1 MEKARK
7 SQQTK
12 WLVVLLITAMIVALC
27 TPAEQSEAAKKP
39 RLSKK
44 TVVLTVG
51 KSKKTK
57 ITWKSK
63 NKKIATVSK
72 TGKITAKKKGKTYV
86 TSRFRYRGKK
96 YVLKCRVTVKKA
108 ASISTKEPDATETK
122 TPNTVPSM
130 APSTQ
135 PSAVPSM
142 QPSAQPSVIPSTQ
155 PSVKPSV
162 KPSEQP
168 SAQPS
173 VKPSEQP
180 SAQPKRNIDRYRGR
194 LQ

>member
-51 KSKKTK
+51 KSKKVKVKYVNKKTK

-72 TGKITAKKKGKTYV
+72 TGKITAKKKGTAKIV
-86 TSRFRYRGKK
+86 
-96 YVLKCRVTVKKA
+96 VTVKQ
-108 ASISTKEPDATETK
+108 SGK
-122 TPNTVPSM
+122 TFKKTL
-130 APSTQ
+130 T
-135 PSAVPSM
+135 
-142 QPSAQPSVIPSTQ
+142 IK
-155 PSVKPSV
+155 VK
-162 KPSEQP
+162 
-168 SAQPS
+168 
-173 VKPSEQP
+173 
-180 SAQPKRNIDRYRGR
+180 
-194 LQ
+194 

>member
-51 KSKKTK
+51 KSKKVKVKYVNKKTK

-63 NKKIATVSK
+63 NKKLQRL
-72 TGKITAKKKGKTYV
+72 AKPE
-86 TSRFRYRGKK
+86 R
-96 YVLKCRVTVKKA
+96 
-108 ASISTKEPDATETK
+108 
-122 TPNTVPSM
+122 
-130 APSTQ
+130 
-135 PSAVPSM
+135 
-142 QPSAQPSVIPSTQ
+142 
-155 PSVKPSV
+155 
-162 KPSEQP
+162 
-168 SAQPS
+168 
-173 VKPSEQP
+173 
-180 SAQPKRNIDRYRGR
+180 
-194 LQ
+194 

>member
-51 KSKKTK
+51 KSKKVKVKYVNKKTK

-162 KPSEQP
+162 KPSE
-168 SAQPS
+168 
-173 VKPSEQP
+173 
-180 SAQPKRNIDRYRGR
+180 
-194 LQ
+194 

>member
-51 KSKKTK
+51 KSKKVKVKYVNKKTK

-72 TGKITAKKKGKTYV
+72 TGKITAKEKGKTYV

-96 YVLKCRVTVKKA
+96 YVLKCRVTVKKQQVFRR
-108 ASISTKEPDATETK
+108 K
-122 TPNTVPSM
+122 NRM
-130 APSTQ
+130 RR
-135 PSAVPSM
+135 
-142 QPSAQPSVIPSTQ
+142 
-155 PSVKPSV
+155 
-162 KPSEQP
+162 
-168 SAQPS
+168 
-173 VKPSEQP
+173 
-180 SAQPKRNIDRYRGR
+180 KRKHQIQCLAWHQARSRVQFR
-194 LQ
+194 ACSRVHSQV

>member
-51 KSKKTK
+51 KSKKVKVKYVNKKTK

-86 TSRFRYRGKK
+86 TSRFSLSWKEICFKMPCDGKK
-96 YVLKCRVTVKKA
+96 SSKYFDERTGCDGNEN
-108 ASISTKEPDATETK
+108 TKY
-122 TPNTVPSM
+122 
-130 APSTQ
+130 
-135 PSAVPSM
+135 SA
-142 QPSAQPSVIPSTQ
+142 
-155 PSVKPSV
+155 
-162 KPSEQP
+162 
-168 SAQPS
+168 
-173 VKPSEQP
+173 
-180 SAQPKRNIDRYRGR
+180 
-194 LQ
+194 